1 MERRRPTSDKTTQRQ
16 LQIEAFWRGLDGK
29 TVDIETVL
37 FLLLDQ
43 AGFHLL
49 ISGELTTTFTL
60 KNGRPAETLH
70 YATRIGAGRDEV
82 APPFVTEKLVSE

>member
-1 MERRRPTSDKTTQRQ
+1 MRQTERRPTRVTIRQ
-16 LQIEAFWRGLDGK
+16 LQLEAFWRGLDGK
-29 TVDIETVL
+29 TVDMDTAL

-43 AGFHLL
+43 GGYHLL

-70 YATRIGAGRDEV
+70 YAPKIEQ
-82 APPFVTEKLVSE
+82 